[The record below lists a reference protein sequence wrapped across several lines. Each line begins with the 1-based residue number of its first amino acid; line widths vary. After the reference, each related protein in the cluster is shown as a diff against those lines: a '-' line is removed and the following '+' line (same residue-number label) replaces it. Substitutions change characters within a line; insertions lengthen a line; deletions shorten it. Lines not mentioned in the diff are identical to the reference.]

1 MGAFLDKPKTEKQTA
16 FGSGNG
22 LRYGLSAMQGWRVE
36 MEDAHAA
43 VTGLSQ
49 DLQEWSYFGV
59 FDGHAGAS
67 VSKYCAENLLTSI
80 LAADDFKAATTKS
93 PSSPNANQL
102 KTGTVAGFLEMDS
115 KMRDVLS
122 EKDKSGS
129 TAIVALVSPNLV
141 IFGNCGDSRAIF
153 CSNGAVTFCS
163 VDHKPSNAD
172 EKSRIEKAGGSVM
185 IQRVNG
191 SLAVSRALGDFEY
204 KMDSTLAPVEQ
215 LVSPEPEVSI
225 ESRNPPLDEFLVL
238 ACDGVWDV
246 MSNGDVADF
255 VRSRLLLH
263 EDLVLV
269 CNELLDTCLAMG
281 SRDNMSVILV
291 TFAGAPK
298 VSQEAI
304 EKEAKLEELLEKK
317 VIAIVEEAP
326 DKNEIDIMSVVQQL
340 SSEKIEDLPPGGGLA
355 AKRKL
360 LQTVL
365 DRLVPRKEDDNDD
378 LWTTHLSRPVH
389 DSSDPQEP
397 MEY

>member
-1 MGAFLDKPKTEKQTA
+1 MGAFLDKPKTEKQIA
-16 FGSGNG
+16 RGSGNG

-59 FDGHAGAS
+59 FDGHAGAT

-80 LAADDFKAATTKS
+80 LAADDFKAAIKT
-93 PSSPNANQL
+93 PSCPNANQL
-102 KTGTVAGFLEMDS
+102 KTGTIAGFLEMDG
-115 KMRDVLS
+115 KMRDLVL
-122 EKDKSGS
+122 DKSGS
-129 TAIVALVSPNLV
+129 TAIIALVSPNLV

-204 KMDSTLAPVEQ
+204 KMDSALAPVEQ

-225 ESRNPPLDEFLVL
+225 ENRNSSSDEFLVL

-246 MSNGDVADF
+246 MSNEDVADF

-269 CNELLDTCLAMG
+269 CNELLDTCLAM
-281 SRDNMSVILV
+281 
-291 TFAGAPK
+291 
-298 VSQEAI
+298 VS
-304 EKEAKLEELLEKK
+304 KLYSSYLCRKKLHENQNLL
-317 VIAIVEEAP
+317 P
-326 DKNEIDIMSVVQQL
+326 
-340 SSEKIEDLPPGGGLA
+340 EKI
-355 AKRKL
+355 
-360 LQTVL
+360 
-365 DRLVPRKEDDNDD
+365 
-378 LWTTHLSRPVH
+378 
-389 DSSDPQEP
+389 
-397 MEY
+397 